1 MRLSLLAML
10 VPFVLRTGAD
20 TMEVVS
26 VIDADGSELSK
37 KVVWLP
43 ESGWAR
49 SFYIIGGCS
58 PRDIPN
64 ITTICLDPVRRRAI
78 TSSMA
83 RGTRTSTVSS
93 RARLIPDGTFTRLIT
108 KRREQL
114 PGTMYHVL
122 GNSSFNIKLHLRCYH
137 PE

>member
-10 VPFVLRTGAD
+10 VPFVLRTEAD

-37 KVVWLP
+37 KMVWLP

-58 PRDIPN
+58 PRGIPN
-64 ITTICLDPVRRRAI
+64 ITTICLDPVRRRGHYI
-78 TSSMA
+78 KH
-83 RGTRTSTVSS
+83 GEGDKDKHCLLEGSTYS
-93 RARLIPDGTFTRLIT
+93 RWHVYAANNKTE
-108 KRREQL
+108 RET
-114 PGTMYHVL
+114 PWDNVPCTW
-122 GNSSFNIKLHLRCYH
+122 
-137 PE
+137 